1 VPAVLGRRWAPVT
14 ISSSATRTNKR
25 GTFMW
30 RRLILVSSVI
40 FTALALV
47 APSSGAFLQQAHLTV
62 LTNGRKPTWKLA
74 YLLCH
79 TGRGPLG
86 AEVSEFSYL
95 QGAKSRTLQVWTWGK
110 KGLRLP
116 SKRGAGGRC
125 SWYHS
130 ETHRSRFPQRAG
142 YVTGVTLEIFDPS
155 GRTITRNFRLHP

>member
-1 VPAVLGRRWAPVT
+1 MSAVIGRRWAPRDDKLGRHT
-14 ISSSATRTNKR
+14 DERK
-25 GTFMW
+25 GTLMW

-40 FTALALV
+40 FTALALA

-116 SKRGAGGRC
+116 SERGAGGHC